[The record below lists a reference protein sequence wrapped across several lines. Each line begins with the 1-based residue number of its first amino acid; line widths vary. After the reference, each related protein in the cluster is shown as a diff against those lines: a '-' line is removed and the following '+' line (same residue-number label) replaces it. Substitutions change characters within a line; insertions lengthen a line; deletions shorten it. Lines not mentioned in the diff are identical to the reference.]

1 MKDRKGERGAGGPR
15 GRGPGGPKDRGRDGA
30 KGGPRGGPKGRGAGR
45 PTGRT
50 SRKTAAQPPVP
61 LAASQAQATAPPPG
75 IRLAGVEEIEL
86 FVEKLIAGGEGFA
99 RYDGVPI
106 FVPRSV
112 PGDRLRAR
120 VIERRPD
127 YGRAEIVEI
136 LSPGPGRRPDPV
148 PELADWG
155 GCDLQHI
162 TDGLQSRLKADAVKE
177 TLERMGRV
185 DLSVLPQEVE
195 LITGDPWHYRLRT
208 QLHTDVVNGI
218 VRVGYHARGT
228 NELIPVHRCPLLVPE
243 LETLLPTLGQRLGDT
258 PPRRLDL
265 AAGDPG
271 RPGAPGAISVAP
283 LVPDLPHGE
292 VSVTVGDLVY
302 AYDARCFFQG
312 HRGLL
317 PRLVEKAVGAWTGG
331 IAYDLYCGVGLFA
344 LALARRYDQVVGVE
358 GERIAA
364 RYARTNARRN
374 HLTNV
379 EIEAQALESWIGKLP
394 APPAK
399 IARVIVD
406 PPRAGLSPAVR
417 RIIVE
422 RRPERLTYVS
432 CHPAALARDLR
443 QLAETYSI
451 ESVTLI
457 DMFPQTG
464 HMETVVQMVAR

>member
-1 MKDRKGERGAGGPR
+1 MPPKPPTPRKLSLPPPPAG
-15 GRGPGGPKDRGRDGA
+15 
-30 KGGPRGGPKGRGAGR
+30 
-45 PTGRT
+45 
-50 SRKTAAQPPVP
+50 PPP
-61 LAASQAQATAPPPG
+61 PPPPG
-75 IRLAGVEEIEL
+75 VRLAGIEEIEL
-86 FVEKLIAGGEGFA
+86 FVEKLVAGGEGFS
-99 RYDGVPI
+99 RWDGVPI

-120 VIERRPD
+120 LVERRPD

-148 PELADWG
+148 PELSLWG

-162 TDGLQSRLKADAVKE
+162 ADGLQSRLKADAVKE
-177 TLERMGRV
+177 TLERMGKV
-185 DLSVLPQEVE
+185 DLSALGEIE

-208 QLHTDVVNGI
+208 QLHTGVVDGAL
-218 VRVGYHARGT
+218 RVGYHARGT
-228 NELIPVHRCPLLVPE
+228 NDLLPVYRCPLLVPE
-243 LETLLPTLGQRLGDT
+243 LESLLPTLATRLGDA

-265 AAGDPG
+265 AAGDTG
-271 RPGAPGAISVAP
+271 VSLAP
-283 LVPDLPHGE
+283 LIPELPHGE
-292 VSVTVGDLVY
+292 VSLTVGDLTY

-317 PRLVEKAVGAWTGG
+317 PRLVERTVGPWTGG
-331 IAYDLYCGVGLFA
+331 EAHDLYCGVGLFA
-344 LALARRYDQVVGVE
+344 LALARRYGRVVGVE

-394 APPAK
+394 QG

-417 RIIVE
+417 RVIVE

-443 QLAETYSI
+443 QLAETYTI
-451 ESVTLI
+451 ESITLI

-464 HMETVVQMVAR
+464 HMETVVQLVLR